1 MMRDG
6 ASFATLGSDD
16 GDGRVANESAADGEF
31 EATPME
37 AACKM
42 LFGEHEAPRMIQ
54 ALSAARARE
63 RDARARSDAETPET
77 QSRKGSMRDLRAV
90 GPPIVRQSSCQS
102 WDWRDDDGSPRES
115 GDRRGPFARNEGES
129 FKRVYSLCV
138 LQHGEPPSL
147 RSDEDDDGKT
157 DSRGGSV
164 SGGAFFG
171 NEKTKV
177 GGFENRNGAS
187 GVDAAGEPPI
197 GGSETFRVSPGETQ
211 NVAKR
216 ARLLDAVTRNREGVA
231 KEGETTTLKPRT
243 EGGAFSE
250 SGRDS
255 AKTAGAPAAIRTR
268 SRMNSRHELSAAAAA
283 EPDRAAVARARD
295 AEQAEAEERLRRA
308 RGAAAAAELR
318 RPAAAA
324 AADAAA
330 EAPRELSAP
339 RTTTRRMSRES
350 EDSAA
355 MQELRREWASMRG
368 VPARTQSVGGD
379 LACAGNARAGSNGA
393 GNARAGSNL
402 SSGRDDPPSAGAAG
416 LVSSQS
422 AGATS
427 LPSAPRRSTPSIKQ
441 RLAEALTPTRAPGEL
456 GAWRFNAR
464 VTGLNLSNASIGL
477 EGAAFLAEALRPR
490 RNGDGSYSHNG
501 SLRSL
506 NLEFNNLRCEGVALI
521 AEALAPLW
529 VPPASGEGPASKHE
543 RGDAFR
549 GRWVANAS
557 LERLNLNFCEV
568 GARGAA
574 ALAAALAPRQTSVT
588 DAGSDAGRWRH
599 YGGITH
605 LSLFHNRLG
614 AEGARALAEA
624 LAPRAQPSEDFA
636 FHPTLRS
643 LNVGRNQ
650 LGDVGLAR
658 IARAFA
664 PVRLR
669 DGSWQYNP
677 TFKHLHANANS
688 CLSQEGPLAL
698 SESLAP
704 RQNPDGKWAFAAAL
718 STIHLAN
725 VLLGEEGGRALADV
739 LRPRRCEGV
748 QTAHVQTAAAFTGS
762 GSGDLRKS
770 VWTFPSN
777 LRVLNLSKTGLGDGG
792 AAHVADAL
800 RPRRE
805 PDGRWTHNPRL
816 RELHLGGATI
826 GPEGAAALADAIR
839 PRRNGSAGVAGVD
852 DEDALE
858 SVAGPWGRASLRG
871 FVTPRWSFNT
881 ALQVLDLRDNV
892 LGPGGVAALASAVA
906 PVLDQ
911 ESEEGEASDLGAES
925 DLGDLGAET
934 EEGAETEAMETDFG
948 SPFAA
953 RRGARSSDFS
963 SDLSDD
969 RVTPKRWLFGGAL
982 AVLNLEFND
991 AGAEGVAALAEAL
1004 APRWRAGPRPN
1015 TQLGGFPSAGKK
1027 TSAGADAHICAFAF
1041 GRGVSGNGSWNTNG
1055 TSLPNSRPTSRPTS
1069 ARLGPGFSGQQ
1080 GLARDSGGFSS
1091 SPGSSL
1097 AGSPAVTPRSGSP
1110 APHGGLGTHANDGH
1124 ARSLPGS
1131 APGSRPQSA
1140 RSPLAG
1146 PGSGREEDLRACA
1159 PGLESGSQSGGGG
1172 GGGGGGGSAER
1183 TDAKSEPLPFW
1194 VANESLRALGVGGN
1208 RAGDEGAAALAH
1220 AVRPR
1225 RNPDGSWTATALVK
1239 LDASENA
1246 IGAEGLLALA
1256 RAVDPTFAY
1265 AFRDEIPSVTLAA
1278 VTDPATQAPAT
1289 TNAIACVHCGK
1300 ESVARADPTG
1310 SASEV
1315 SERETRSPRSR
1326 CPSTTASSP
1335 SSSRQSS
1342 RPASGRPAQTLK
1354 CECAAPALMLARSFA
1369 ATTVGGSHAST
1380 ASKHFRV
1387 AGANACASGGT
1398 SPRGVVGSG
1407 LGSGGATPS
1416 PGTNSPVELFHAQ
1429 ARYACDAH
1437 SSLRKLDLARNNS
1450 DENVRER
1457 FNELREKLRR
1467 VPSGC
1472 DVSI

>member
-1 MMRDG
+1 
-6 ASFATLGSDD
+6 
-16 GDGRVANESAADGEF
+16 
-31 EATPME
+31 
-37 AACKM
+37 
-42 LFGEHEAPRMIQ
+42 
-54 ALSAARARE
+54 
-63 RDARARSDAETPET
+63 
-77 QSRKGSMRDLRAV
+77 
-90 GPPIVRQSSCQS
+90 
-102 WDWRDDDGSPRES
+102 
-115 GDRRGPFARNEGES
+115 
-129 FKRVYSLCV
+129 
-138 LQHGEPPSL
+138 
-147 RSDEDDDGKT
+147 
-157 DSRGGSV
+157 
-164 SGGAFFG
+164 
-171 NEKTKV
+171 
-177 GGFENRNGAS
+177 
-187 GVDAAGEPPI
+187 
-197 GGSETFRVSPGETQ
+197 
-211 NVAKR
+211 
-216 ARLLDAVTRNREGVA
+216 
-231 KEGETTTLKPRT
+231 
-243 EGGAFSE
+243 
-250 SGRDS
+250 
-255 AKTAGAPAAIRTR
+255 
-268 SRMNSRHELSAAAAA
+268 
-283 EPDRAAVARARD
+283 
-295 AEQAEAEERLRRA
+295 
-308 RGAAAAAELR
+308 
-318 RPAAAA
+318 
-324 AADAAA
+324 
-330 EAPRELSAP
+330 
-339 RTTTRRMSRES
+339 
-350 EDSAA
+350 
-355 MQELRREWASMRG
+355 
-368 VPARTQSVGGD
+368 
-379 LACAGNARAGSNGA
+379 
-393 GNARAGSNL
+393 
-402 SSGRDDPPSAGAAG
+402 
-416 LVSSQS
+416 
-422 AGATS
+422 
-427 LPSAPRRSTPSIKQ
+427 
-441 RLAEALTPTRAPGEL
+441 
-456 GAWRFNAR
+456 
-464 VTGLNLSNASIGL
+464 
-477 EGAAFLAEALRPR
+477 
-490 RNGDGSYSHNG
+490 
-501 SLRSL
+501 
-506 NLEFNNLRCEGVALI
+506 
-521 AEALAPLW
+521 
-529 VPPASGEGPASKHE
+529 
-543 RGDAFR
+543 
-549 GRWVANAS
+549 
-557 LERLNLNFCEV
+557 
-568 GARGAA
+568 
-574 ALAAALAPRQTSVT
+574 
-588 DAGSDAGRWRH
+588 
-599 YGGITH
+599 
-605 LSLFHNRLG
+605 
-614 AEGARALAEA
+614 
-624 LAPRAQPSEDFA
+624 
-636 FHPTLRS
+636 LRS

-664 PVRLR
+664 PARLR

-739 LRPRRCEGV
+739 LRPRRCEPQGV
-748 QTAHVQTAAAFTGS
+748 QTAHVGGAAFGGS
-762 GSGDLRKS
+762 GGETQNPRVWS

-839 PRRNGSAGVAGVD
+839 PRRNGAAGVAGVD
-852 DEDALE
+852 DDDALE
-858 SVAGPWGRASLRG
+858 AVAGPWGRASLRG

-892 LGPGGVAALASAVA
+892 LGPEGVAALAGAVA

-911 ESEEGEASDLGAES
+911 EPGGEESEESEA
-925 DLGDLGAET
+925 GAET
-934 EEGAETEAMETDFG
+934 EATETEAMETDFG
-948 SPFAA
+948 SPVAAA
-953 RRGARSSDFS
+953 RRGARSSFS
-963 SDLSDD
+963 ERTEADLSGD
-969 RVTPKRWLFGGAL
+969 RETPKRWLFGGAL

-1015 TQLGGFPSAGKK
+1015 SQLGGFPSAGKK
-1027 TSAGADAHICAFAF
+1027 TSAGADAHISAFAF
-1041 GRGVSGNGSWNTNG
+1041 GRVVSGNGSWNTNG

-1069 ARLGPGFSGQQ
+1069 ARVGPGPGPQTALYQQ

-1097 AGSPAVTPRSGSP
+1097 AGSPAVTPRGGSP
-1110 APHGGLGTHANDGH
+1110 APHGSLGTHANDGH

-1172 GGGGGGGSAER
+1172 GGSAER

-1194 VANESLRALGVGGN
+1194 AANESLRALGVGGN

-1265 AFRDEIPSVTLAA
+1265 AFRDETPSVTLAA

-1289 TNAIACVHCGK
+1289 TNAIACAHCGK
-1300 ESVARADPTG
+1300 ESVARADPP
-1310 SASEV
+1310 SREA
-1315 SERETRSPRSR
+1315 SERETHSR

-1342 RPASGRPAQTLK
+1342 RPVSARAQRLGASASLL

-1369 ATTVGGSHAST
+1369 ATSVGGSTPTGLKRAAAT
-1380 ASKHFRV
+1380 
-1387 AGANACASGGT
+1387 GANACASGGT

-1416 PGTNSPVELFHAQ
+1416 PGTEPVEVFHAQ

-1437 SSLRKLDLARNNS
+1437 SGLRKLDLARNNS

-1467 VPSGC
+1467 VPSGPVC